1 VTVGDTPGVI
11 FLETGGWSSA
21 GPRLRTLIRV
31 VARFCARDRDA
42 AAAASFV
49 SLPLCHAVARH
60 GLEFGGR
67 RGAVEVEPK
76 QMVRRV
82 FTLMDHRD

>member
-1 VTVGDTPGVI
+1 MKLLCGKVSGAELKKMKQSSPKQPLKRG
-11 FLETGGWSSA
+11 TG
-21 GPRLRTLIRV
+21 
-31 VARFCARDRDA
+31 
-42 AAAASFV
+42 ASFV

-67 RGAVEVEPK
+67 TRAVEVEPK

-82 FTLMDHRD
+82 FSLMDHKD